1 MGDRR
6 TGWLVAMLAGMLFM
20 EGRREVPHFVDDSGN
35 RFKLH
40 FAPLRVETSRPM
52 LPRSSLLHEGRS
64 APDDRPLV
72 PIPAWSLPEV
82 FFGKA
87 EEDDGTFSLEDEVR
101 SQAVP
106 SELAACGA
114 QSTTTGTDCRH

>member
-1 MGDRR
+1 M
-6 TGWLVAMLAGMLFM
+6 AMLAGMLFM